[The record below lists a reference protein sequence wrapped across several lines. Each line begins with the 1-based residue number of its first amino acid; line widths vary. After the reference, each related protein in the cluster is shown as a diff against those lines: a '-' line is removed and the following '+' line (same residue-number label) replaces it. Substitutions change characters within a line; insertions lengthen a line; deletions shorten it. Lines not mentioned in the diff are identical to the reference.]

1 MTPSID
7 TTPVRKLPD
16 HRFTAAGDPTGVSL
30 HLADVTMFWAA
41 ESGGVKR
48 YLRAKHDFLRSTH
61 WRHTLVV
68 PGTPDDA
75 SNEVAVVPGVPLPM
89 SHGYRI
95 PLRSGPAEQALCALS
110 PDLIEAGDP
119 YRLSWAALRAGARLQ
134 VPVAAFCHSDLPA
147 FFRRLGGPPAELAAT
162 AYARKLYRHF
172 DTVFVPSR
180 YIAQKVADLGVER
193 IELLPLGVDTR
204 LFHPARRSLRWREQL
219 DLPRDARVLLY
230 VGRYAPEKNLQ
241 VLCDAVGRL
250 DDGSVLVTI
259 GSGPTPPR
267 GRHVRA
273 LPYEGDAQH
282 LAAAMAS
289 ADVFVHAGDQE
300 TFGLVALEAM
310 ASGVPVVTCS
320 AGGLGELVNAQVGY
334 AVPHCRADDFAQA
347 LQALR
352 GRDPVALAHAA
363 RRHALQ
369 YDWRAVLPQ
378 LLRRYLALLGRQASL
393 AAEPSPTA
401 RQHVRAARGR

>member
-1 MTPSID
+1 M
-7 TTPVRKLPD
+7 
-16 HRFTAAGDPTGVSL
+16 
-30 HLADVTMFWAA
+30 
-41 ESGGVKR
+41 
-48 YLRAKHDFLRSTH
+48 
-61 WRHTLVV
+61 
-68 PGTPDDA
+68 
-75 SNEVAVVPGVPLPM
+75 
-89 SHGYRI
+89 
-95 PLRSGPAEQALCALS
+95 
-110 PDLIEAGDP
+110 
-119 YRLSWAALRAGARLQ
+119 
-134 VPVAAFCHSDLPA
+134 
-147 FFRRLGGPPAELAAT
+147 
-162 AYARKLYRHF
+162 
-172 DTVFVPSR
+172 
-180 YIAQKVADLGVER
+180 
-193 IELLPLGVDTR
+193 
-204 LFHPARRSLRWREQL
+204 
-219 DLPRDARVLLY
+219 
-230 VGRYAPEKNLQ
+230 
-241 VLCDAVGRL
+241 
-250 DDGSVLVTI
+250 
-259 GSGPTPPR
+259 
-267 GRHVRA
+267 RHVRA

-320 AGGLGELVNAQVGY
+320 AGGLGELVNARVGY

-401 RQHVRAARGR
+401 RQHVRACLLYTSDAADECCGV

>member
-1 MTPSID
+1 M
-7 TTPVRKLPD
+7 RKLPTD
-16 HRFTAAGDPTGVSL
+16 HHRLHQDDDATRASL

-68 PGTPDDA
+68 PGTAADAANAADD
-75 SNEVAVVPGVPLPM
+75 VAVVPGVPLPL

-95 PLRSGPAEQALCALS
+95 PLRSGPAEKALCALS

-119 YRLSWAALRAGARLQ
+119 YRLSWAALHAGARLQ
-134 VPVAAFCHSDLPA
+134 VPVVAFYHSDLPA
-147 FFRRLGGPPAELAAT
+147 FFRRLGGPPAELAAA
-162 AYARKLYRHF
+162 AYARKLYPHF
-172 DTVFVPSR
+172 DTVFVPSC
-180 YIAQKVADLGVER
+180 YIAQKVADLGVQR
-193 IELLPLGVDTR
+193 VELQPLGVDTR
-204 LFHPARRSLRWREQL
+204 LFHPARRSLRWREEL
-219 DLPRDARVLLY
+219 GLPRDARVLLY

-241 VLCDAVGRL
+241 VLCDAVDKL
-250 DDGSVLVTI
+250 NDGSVLVTI

-320 AGGLGELVNAQVGY
+320 AGGLSELVNEHVGY
-334 AVPHCRADDFAQA
+334 AVPHCHADDFAQA
-347 LQALR
+347 LHALR
-352 GRDPVALAHAA
+352 QRDPVALAHAA
-363 RRHALQ
+363 RRHAMQ
-369 YDWRAVLPQ
+369 YDWRTVLPQ
-378 LLRRYLALLGRQASL
+378 LLRRYLRLLGRQAGIGT
-393 AAEPSPTA
+393 ETTPPA
-401 RQHVRAARGR
+401 RERPRAARGR

>member
-1 MTPSID
+1 M
-7 TTPVRKLPD
+7 RKLPLPPHHPGHCD
-16 HRFTAAGDPTGVSL
+16 DASTASL

-68 PGTPDDA
+68 PGTADDA
-75 SNEVAVVPGVPLPM
+75 SNEIAVVPGIPLPL

-119 YRLSWAALRAGARLQ
+119 YRLAWAALHAGARLQ
-134 VPVAAFCHSDLPA
+134 VPVVAFCHSDLPA
-147 FFRRLGGPPAELAAT
+147 FFRRLGGPPAELAAN
-162 AYARKLYRHF
+162 AYARKLYPHF
-172 DTVFVPSR
+172 DTMFVPSR
-180 YIAQKVADLGVER
+180 YIAQKVADLGVQR
-193 IELLPLGVDTR
+193 IELQPLGVDTR

-219 DLPRDARVLLY
+219 GLSRDTRVLLY
-230 VGRYAPEKNLQ
+230 VGRYAPEKNLH
-241 VLCDAVGRL
+241 VLCDAVDKLG
-250 DDGSVLVTI
+250 DGTVLVTI
-259 GSGPTPPR
+259 GSGPTPP
-267 GRHVRA
+267 GGTHVRA

-310 ASGVPVVTCS
+310 ASGVPVVTCA
-320 AGGLGELVNAQVGY
+320 AGGLGELVNARVGY
-334 AVPHCRADDFAQA
+334 AVPHCHADDFAQA
-347 LQALR
+347 LRALQQ
-352 GRDPVALAHAA
+352 RDPVALAHAA
-363 RRHALQ
+363 RRHAMQ

-378 LLRRYLALLGRQASL
+378 LLDRYLALVGRQAG
-393 AAEPSPTA
+393 AAAPTQHTTRAHPRTA
-401 RQHVRAARGR
+401 RHR

>member
-1 MTPSID
+1 M
-7 TTPVRKLPD
+7 RKLSTD
-16 HRFTAAGDPTGVSL
+16 HQANDATRASL

-48 YLRAKHDFLRSTH
+48 YLRAKQDFLRSTH

-68 PGTPDDA
+68 PGTADDA
-75 SNEVAVVPGVPLPM
+75 TNEIAVVPGVPLPL
-89 SHGYRI
+89 SQGYRI

-119 YRLSWAALRAGARLQ
+119 YRLSWAALHAGARLH
-134 VPVAAFCHSDLPA
+134 VPVVAFCHSDLPA
-147 FFRRLGGPPAELAAT
+147 FFRRLGGPPAELAAA
-162 AYARKLYRHF
+162 AYARKLYPHF

-180 YIAQKVADLGVER
+180 YIAQKVVDLGVQR
-193 IELLPLGVDTR
+193 VELQPLGVDTR

-219 DLPRDARVLLY
+219 GLPRDARVLLY
-230 VGRYAPEKNLQ
+230 VGRYAPEKNLH
-241 VLCDAVGRL
+241 VLCDAVDKL
-250 DDGSVLVTI
+250 NDGTTLVTI

-267 GRHVRA
+267 GKHVRT
-273 LPYEGDAQH
+273 LPYEGDAQQ

-310 ASGVPVVTCS
+310 ASGVPVVTCAA
-320 AGGLGELVNAQVGY
+320 AGLSELVNDHVGH
-334 AVPHCRADDFAQA
+334 AVPHCRADEFAQA
-347 LQALR
+347 LQTLR
-352 GRDPVALAHAA
+352 QRDPVALAHAA
-363 RRHALQ
+363 RRHAMQ

-378 LLRRYLALLGRQASL
+378 LLRRYLALLGRQTAT
-393 AAEPSPTA
+393 AIEPSHDTRMRP
-401 RQHVRAARGR
+401 RAARHR

>member
-1 MTPSID
+1 MSSP
-7 TTPVRKLPD
+7 
-16 HRFTAAGDPTGVSL
+16 

-41 ESGGVKR
+41 EGGGVKR
-48 YLRAKHDFLRSTH
+48 YLRAKHDFLRETH

-68 PGTPDDA
+68 PGAADDA

-89 SHGYRI
+89 SAGYRV
-95 PLRSGPAEQALCALS
+95 PLRCGPAERALCALS

-119 YRLSWAALRAGARLQ
+119 YRLSWAALHAGARLQ
-134 VPVAAFCHSDLPA
+134 VPVVAFCHSDLPA

-162 AYARKLYRHF
+162 AYASKLYPHF

-180 YIAQKVADLGVER
+180 YIAQKVAELGVQR
-193 IELLPLGVDTR
+193 MELQPLGVDTR
-204 LFHPARRSLRWREQL
+204 LFHPARRSLRWRAQL

-230 VGRYAPEKNLQ
+230 VGRYAPEKNLH
-241 VLCDAVGRL
+241 VLCDAVDKL
-250 DDGSVLVTI
+250 DDGTVLVTI
-259 GSGPTPPR
+259 GSGPTPPH

-289 ADVFVHAGDQE
+289 ADAFVHAGDQE

-320 AGGLGELVNAQVGY
+320 AGGLAELVNETVGY
-334 AVPHCRADDFAQA
+334 TVPHCRADDFAQA
-347 LQALR
+347 LRAL
-352 GRDPVALAHAA
+352 GQRDPVALAHAA
-363 RRHALQ
+363 RRHAMQ
-369 YDWRAVLPQ
+369 YDWRVVLPQ
-378 LLRRYLALLGRQASL
+378 LQRRYLALLGRQADMTN
-393 AAEPSPTA
+393 ETRRPA
-401 RQHVRAARGR
+401 RERVRATRTR

>member
-1 MTPSID
+1 M
-7 TTPVRKLPD
+7 RKLPNHHAHPD
-16 HRFTAAGDPTGVSL
+16 HADDAATTSF

-48 YLRAKHDFLRSTH
+48 YLRAKHNFLRSTR

-68 PGTPDDA
+68 PGTADDA

-89 SHGYRI
+89 SAGYRV
-95 PLRSGPAEQALCALS
+95 PLRCGPAERALCALS

-119 YRLSWAALRAGARLQ
+119 YRLSWAALHAGARLQ
-134 VPVAAFCHSDLPA
+134 VPVVAFCHSDLPA
-147 FFRRLGGPPAELAAT
+147 FFRRLGGPPAELAAA
-162 AYARKLYRHF
+162 AYARKLYPHF

-180 YIAQKVADLGVER
+180 YIAQKVADLGVQR
-193 IELLPLGVDTR
+193 IELQPLGVDTR

-219 DLPRDARVLLY
+219 GLPRDARVLLY
-230 VGRYAPEKNLQ
+230 VGRYAPEKNLH
-241 VLCDAVGRL
+241 VLCEAVDKL

-267 GRHVRA
+267 GKHVRA
-273 LPYEGDAQH
+273 LPYEGDAQQ

-320 AGGLGELVNAQVGY
+320 AGVLAELVHETLGH

-347 LQALR
+347 LRALQQ
-352 GRDPVALAHAA
+352 RDPVALAHAA
-363 RRHALQ
+363 RRHAMQ
-369 YDWRAVLPQ
+369 YDWHAVLPQ
-378 LLRRYLALLGRQASL
+378 LQRRYLALLGRQAEL
-393 AAEPSPTA
+393 VNETPRHTRERLHALRT
-401 RQHVRAARGR
+401 R

>member
-1 MTPSID
+1 M
-7 TTPVRKLPD
+7 RKLPID
-16 HRFTAAGDPTGVSL
+16 HAMNDAAEASL

-68 PGTPDDA
+68 PGIAEDA
-75 SNEVAVVPGVPLPM
+75 TNAIAVVPGVPLPL

-95 PLRSGPAEQALCALS
+95 PLRAGPAERALCALS

-119 YRLSWAALRAGARLQ
+119 YRLSWAALRAGARLG

-147 FFRRLGGPPAELAAT
+147 FFRRLGGAPAEHFAA
-162 AYARKLYRHF
+162 AYARRLYPHF
-172 DTVFVPSR
+172 DTIFAPSR
-180 YIAQKVADLGVER
+180 YVAQKVAELGVQQV
-193 IELLPLGVDTR
+193 ELQPLGVDTR
-204 LFHPARRSLRWREQL
+204 LFHPARRSLRWRAQL
-219 DLPRDARVLLY
+219 GLPRDARVLLY
-230 VGRYAPEKNLQ
+230 VGRYAPEKNLH
-241 VLCDAVGRL
+241 VLCDAVDRL
-250 DDGSVLVTI
+250 DDGTLLVTI

-273 LPYEGDAQH
+273 LPYEGDAQQ

-289 ADVFVHAGDQE
+289 ADAFVHAGDQE

-310 ASGVPVVTCS
+310 ASGLPVVACA
-320 AGGLGELVNAQVGY
+320 AGGLGELVDEHVGY
-334 AVPHCRADDFAQA
+334 AVPRCSADDFAQA
-347 LQALR
+347 LHALR
-352 GRDPVALAHAA
+352 RRDPVALAHAA
-363 RRHALQ
+363 RRHAMH

-378 LLRRYLALLGRQASL
+378 LLRRYLALLGRQAS
-393 AAEPSPTA
+393 AASDPLHVTRVRPRTA
-401 RQHVRAARGR
+401 RIR

>member
-1 MTPSID
+1 M
-7 TTPVRKLPD
+7 RKLPID
-16 HRFTAAGDPTGVSL
+16 TDIAPHLPGPAESAARAAAAPF

-68 PGTPDDA
+68 PGAADNAT
-75 SNEVAVVPGVPLPM
+75 NEIAVVPGVPLPL
-89 SHGYRI
+89 SHGYRV
-95 PLRSGPAEQALCALS
+95 PLRCGPAERALYALS

-134 VPVAAFCHSDLPA
+134 VPVAAFYHSDLPA
-147 FFRRLGGPPAELAAT
+147 FFRRLGGPPAELAAA
-162 AYARKLYRHF
+162 AYARRLYPHF

-180 YIAQKVADLGVER
+180 YIAQKVAELGVQR
-193 IELLPLGVDTR
+193 IELQPLGVDTR

-219 DLPRDARVLLY
+219 GLPRDARVLLY

-241 VLCDAVGRL
+241 VLCDAVDKL
-250 DDGSVLVTI
+250 DDGTVLVTI

-300 TFGLVALEAM
+300 TFGLVALEVM

-320 AGGLGELVNAQVGY
+320 AGGLAELVDESVGY

-347 LQALR
+347 LRALR
-352 GRDPVALAHAA
+352 QRDPVTLAHAA
-363 RRHALQ
+363 RRHAMR

-378 LLRRYLALLGRQASL
+378 LLRRYLALLGAQANTAHI
-393 AAEPSPTA
+393 AAEP
-401 RQHVRAARGR
+401 RRAARAR

>member
-1 MTPSID
+1 M
-7 TTPVRKLPD
+7 RKLPNHLAHHD
-16 HRFTAAGDPTGVSL
+16 RADDAATSSL

-48 YLRAKHDFLRSTH
+48 YLRAKHDFLRDTR

-68 PGTPDDA
+68 PGTADDA

-89 SHGYRI
+89 SAGYRV
-95 PLRSGPAEQALCALS
+95 PLRCGPAERALCALS

-119 YRLSWAALRAGARLQ
+119 YWLAWAALHAGTRLH
-134 VPVAAFCHSDLPA
+134 VPVVAFCHSDLPA
-147 FFRRLGGPPAELAAT
+147 FFRRLGGPPAELAAA
-162 AYARKLYRHF
+162 AYARNLYPHF

-180 YIAQKVADLGVER
+180 YIAQKVADLGVQR
-193 IELLPLGVDTR
+193 IELQPLGVDTR

-219 DLPRDARVLLY
+219 GLPRDARVLLY
-230 VGRYAPEKNLQ
+230 VGRYAPEKNLH
-241 VLCDAVGRL
+241 VLCDAVDRL
-250 DDGSVLVTI
+250 DDGSVLITI

-267 GRHVRA
+267 GKHVRA
-273 LPYEGDAQH
+273 LPYEGDAQQ

-320 AGGLGELVNAQVGY
+320 AGGLAELVHETVGY

-347 LQALR
+347 LRALR
-352 GRDPVALAHAA
+352 QRDPVALAHAA
-363 RRHALQ
+363 RRHAMQ
-369 YDWRAVLPQ
+369 YDWRTVLPQ
-378 LLRRYLALLGRQASL
+378 LQHRYLTLLGQQADRVKETPRPAHERL
-393 AAEPSPTA
+393 
-401 RQHVRAARGR
+401 RANHKR

>member
-1 MTPSID
+1 M
-7 TTPVRKLPD
+7 RKLPTD
-16 HRFTAAGDPTGVSL
+16 HDPLRRDADASTAAL

-48 YLRAKHDFLRSTH
+48 YLRAKHDFLRSTQ

-68 PGTPDDA
+68 PGTADDA
-75 SNEVAVVPGVPLPM
+75 TNEIAVVPGVPLPL

-95 PLRSGPAEQALCALS
+95 PLRAGPAVRALCALS

-119 YRLSWAALRAGARLQ
+119 YRLSWAAVHAGARLQ
-134 VPVAAFCHSDLPA
+134 VPVAAFYHSDLPA
-147 FFRRLGGPPAELAAT
+147 FFRRLGGPPAELAAA
-162 AYARKLYRHF
+162 AYARKLYPHF

-180 YIAQKVADLGVER
+180 YIAQKVAELGVQR
-193 IELLPLGVDTR
+193 IELQPLGVDTR

-230 VGRYAPEKNLQ
+230 VGRYAPEKNLH
-241 VLCDAVGRL
+241 VLCDAVDKL
-250 DDGSVLVTI
+250 NDGSVLVTI
-259 GSGPTPPR
+259 GSGPVPPSAPR
-267 GRHVRA
+267 GKHVRA
-273 LPYEGDAQH
+273 LAYEGDAHH

-310 ASGVPVVTCS
+310 ASGVPVVTCA
-320 AGGLGELVNAQVGY
+320 AGGLSELVNERVGY
-334 AVPHCRADDFAQA
+334 AVPRCRADDFAQA
-347 LQALR
+347 LQAMR
-352 GRDPVALAHAA
+352 QRDPVALAHAA
-363 RRHALQ
+363 RRHAMQ

-378 LLRRYLALLGRQASL
+378 LLQRYLALLGRQAGT
-393 AAEPSPTA
+393 AAETPQPA
-401 RQHVRAARGR
+401 RERLRASRGR

>member
-1 MTPSID
+1 
-7 TTPVRKLPD
+7 VRKLPTD
-16 HRFTAAGDPTGVSL
+16 HDSPQRVDDAMTASL

-68 PGTPDDA
+68 PGTADDA
-75 SNEVAVVPGVPLPM
+75 SNEIAVVPGVPLPL

-95 PLRSGPAEQALCALS
+95 PLRTGPAMRALCALS

-119 YRLSWAALRAGARLQ
+119 YRLSWAAVQAGAQLQ
-134 VPVAAFCHSDLPA
+134 VPVAAFYHSDLPA
-147 FFRRLGGPPAELAAT
+147 FFRRLGGPPAELAAA
-162 AYARKLYRHF
+162 AYARKLYPHF

-180 YIAQKVADLGVER
+180 YIAQKVADLGVQR
-193 IELLPLGVDTR
+193 IELQPLGVDTR

-230 VGRYAPEKNLQ
+230 VGRYAPEKNLH
-241 VLCDAVGRL
+241 VLCDAVDKL

-267 GRHVRA
+267 GKYVRA
-273 LPYEGDAQH
+273 LAYEGDPQQ

-289 ADVFVHAGDQE
+289 ADAFVHAGDQE

-310 ASGVPVVTCS
+310 ASGVPVVTCA
-320 AGGLGELVNAQVGY
+320 AGGLSELVNERVGY
-334 AVPHCRADDFAQA
+334 AVPRCRADDFAQA
-347 LQALR
+347 LRALR
-352 GRDPVALAHAA
+352 QRDPVELAHAA
-363 RRHALQ
+363 RRHAMR

-378 LLRRYLALLGRQASL
+378 LMQRYLMLLGRQTGTT
-393 AAEPSPTA
+393 AETTTPQPA
-401 RQHVRAARGR
+401 RERVRASRGR